1 MITYVKYEI
10 VRTFRNRRFFAFSIG
25 FPLVLY
31 FVIAGP
37 NRNENNFLGSGI
49 PAPLYYMIGLTA
61 FGTMNT
67 VLSTGTRIA
76 GERAAGW
83 NRQLRLTP
91 LSTRAYFRTKV
102 LVAYLLALI
111 TIAILY
117 VSGISLGVH
126 LTAGEWVRMTALI
139 LVGLVPFV
147 ALGVLMGTC
156 SRPTRSGRRWA
167 APQPSWR
174 CSAGCGSRSTAA
186 RCTTSPSR
194 SRRTGWCRQATSRSA
209 AGAGAPA
216 AGSPSRRGRCSSPPS
231 RPARTSATQNG
242 CSTPKAVVH
251 NRYGPPDVLE
261 LQEID
266 MPVVEDDH
274 LLVRVQAASVNPFD
288 WHLMRGVPCF
298 ARALRG
304 CAHPRTLVWE
314 STCKVVITV

>member
-37 NRNENNFLGSGI
+37 NRNEQDFLGSGI
-49 PAPLYYMIGLTA
+49 SAPLYYMIGLTA

-117 VSGISLGVH
+117 ISGISLGVH
-126 LTAGEWVRMTALI
+126 LTAGEWVRMTGLV

-147 ALGVLMGTC
+147 ALGVLMGHLLTTD
-156 SRPTRSGRRWA
+156 SIGPAMGGTTALLALLGGVWFPINSGTMHDIA
-167 APQPSWR
+167 EALPSYWLVQA
-174 CSAGCGSRSTAA
+174 SHVAVGGGGWGSRGWLTVTAWAVLLAALAA
-186 RCTTSPSR
+186 RAYQRDT
-194 SRRTGWCRQATSRSA
+194 
-209 AGAGAPA
+209 
-216 AGSPSRRGRCSSPPS
+216 
-231 RPARTSATQNG
+231 
-242 CSTPKAVVH
+242 K
-251 NRYGPPDVLE
+251 
-261 LQEID
+261 
-266 MPVVEDDH
+266 
-274 LLVRVQAASVNPFD
+274 RV
-288 WHLMRGVPCF
+288 
-298 ARALRG
+298 
-304 CAHPRTLVWE
+304 
-314 STCKVVITV
+314 

>member
-37 NRNENNFLGSGI
+37 NRNEQDFLGSGI
-49 PAPLYYMIGLTA
+49 SAPLYYMIGLTA

-117 VSGISLGVH
+117 ISGISLGVH
-126 LTAGEWVRMTALI
+126 LTAGEWVRMTGLV

-147 ALGVLMGTC
+147 ALGVLMGHLLTTD
-156 SRPTRSGRRWA
+156 SIGPAMGGTTALLALLGGVWFPINSGTMHDIA
-167 APQPSWR
+167 EALPSYWLVQA
-174 CSAGCGSRSTAA
+174 SHVAVGGGGWGSRGWLTLTAWA
-186 RCTTSPSR
+186 VLL
-194 SRRTGWCRQATSRSA
+194 A
-209 AGAGAPA
+209 ALA
-216 AGSPSRRGRCSSPPS
+216 ACAYQRD
-231 RPARTSATQNG
+231 T
-242 CSTPKAVVH
+242 K
-251 NRYGPPDVLE
+251 
-261 LQEID
+261 
-266 MPVVEDDH
+266 
-274 LLVRVQAASVNPFD
+274 RV
-288 WHLMRGVPCF
+288 
-298 ARALRG
+298 
-304 CAHPRTLVWE
+304 
-314 STCKVVITV
+314 

>member
-10 VRTFRNRRFFAFSIG
+10 VRTFRNRRFFVFSIG

-37 NRNENNFLGSGI
+37 NRNEQDFLGSGI
-49 PAPLYYMIGLTA
+49 SAPLYYMIGLTA

-117 VSGISLGVH
+117 ISGISLGVH
-126 LTAGEWVRMTALI
+126 LTAGEWVRMTGLV

-147 ALGVLMGTC
+147 ALGVLMGHLLTTD
-156 SRPTRSGRRWA
+156 SIGPAMGGTTALLALLGGVWFPISSGTMHDIA
-167 APQPSWR
+167 ESLPSYWLVQA
-174 CSAGCGSRSTAA
+174 SHVAVGGGGWGSRGWLTVAAWAVLLAALAA
-186 RCTTSPSR
+186 RAYQRDT
-194 SRRTGWCRQATSRSA
+194 
-209 AGAGAPA
+209 
-216 AGSPSRRGRCSSPPS
+216 
-231 RPARTSATQNG
+231 
-242 CSTPKAVVH
+242 K
-251 NRYGPPDVLE
+251 
-261 LQEID
+261 
-266 MPVVEDDH
+266 
-274 LLVRVQAASVNPFD
+274 RV
-288 WHLMRGVPCF
+288 
-298 ARALRG
+298 
-304 CAHPRTLVWE
+304 
-314 STCKVVITV
+314 

>member
-37 NRNENNFLGSGI
+37 NRNEQDFLGSGI

-126 LTAGEWVRMTALI
+126 LTAGEWVRMTGLI

-147 ALGVLMGTC
+147 ALGVLMGHLLTTD
-156 SRPTRSGRRWA
+156 SIGPAMGGTTALLALLGGVWFPINSGTMHDIA
-167 APQPSWR
+167 ESLPSYWLVQA
-174 CSAGCGSRSTAA
+174 SHVAVGGGGWGSRGWLTVTAWAVLLAALAA
-186 RCTTSPSR
+186 RAYQRDT
-194 SRRTGWCRQATSRSA
+194 
-209 AGAGAPA
+209 
-216 AGSPSRRGRCSSPPS
+216 
-231 RPARTSATQNG
+231 
-242 CSTPKAVVH
+242 K
-251 NRYGPPDVLE
+251 
-261 LQEID
+261 
-266 MPVVEDDH
+266 
-274 LLVRVQAASVNPFD
+274 RV
-288 WHLMRGVPCF
+288 
-298 ARALRG
+298 
-304 CAHPRTLVWE
+304 
-314 STCKVVITV
+314 